1 VEETLE
7 NPEERPANSPAL
19 SESVT
24 KPNAEDERWDKPR
37 VSRAVAP
44 EESPPRQCRESKS
57 RRNRVRFSGRHL

>member
-44 EESPPRQCRESKS
+44 
-57 RRNRVRFSGRHL
+57 